1 MCHQPILRTC
11 SACNRESIWQS
22 PRWMPRW
29 CQHLDSSRQQLMQ
42 PWTIQQTFS
51 VSHCLSIIHMFCT
64 TISVLPHARSPV
76 DGHLNNASS
85 QQQCLKPRL
94 VHNPSTHVSQ
104 TNPEDTCHLQSRI
117 YPAVPS
123 MIKQMTTMTSASARL
138 VAAEEGLVGKSQE
151 GQLAL
156 NASLED
162 PEHQGMHSTIP
173 VPLSYN
179 GANPF
184 APCPPPL
191 PEQCLEHHPEPGMH
205 LPFPQHPDLG
215 PGDNHM
221 QYNNTGW
228 YPSQHGPYGPM
239 PYMLQHYHPAYH
251 PPNLHGAAIPQSE
264 HPDHNIP
271 TWFHDGYYNGMI
283 GGNNG
288 YSSYLPPNFYWFYPL
303 HLPLVH
309 ACPVPYLDGNE
320 NPSPG
325 MQHPP
330 NDSRGD
336 KEMHGMDGN
345 PNAWSISHHV

>member
-1 MCHQPILRTC
+1 
-11 SACNRESIWQS
+11 
-22 PRWMPRW
+22 
-29 CQHLDSSRQQLMQ
+29 MQ

-64 TISVLPHARSPV
+64 TISVLLHARSPV

-85 QQQCLKPRL
+85 QQQYLKPGL
-94 VHNPSTHVSQ
+94 VHNPSTCVSQ
-104 TNPEDTCHLQSRI
+104 TDPEDACHLQSRI

-123 MIKQMTTMTSASARL
+123 MIEQMTTMTSVSARL

-162 PEHQGMHSTIP
+162 PEHQGTHSTIP
-173 VPLSYN
+173 VPLSYD

-184 APCPPPL
+184 VPHPPPL
-191 PEQCLEHHPEPGMH
+191 PEQHLEHPPEPGMRP
-205 LPFPQHPDLG
+205 PFPQHPDLG
-215 PGDNHM
+215 PGDNRM

-239 PYMLQHYHPAYH
+239 PYMPQHYHPAYP
-251 PPNLHGAAIPQSE
+251 PPNLRGAAIPQSE
-264 HPDHNIP
+264 HPDRNVP
-271 TWFHDGYYNGMI
+271 TQFHDGYYNGMI
-283 GGNNG
+283 GGNDG
-288 YSSYLPPNFYWFYPL
+288 YLSYLPPNFYQFYPL
-303 HLPLVH
+303 HLPLAH
-309 ACPVPYLDGNE
+309 ACPVPHLDGNE

-325 MQHPP
+325 TQHPP

-345 PNAWSISHHV
+345 LNA